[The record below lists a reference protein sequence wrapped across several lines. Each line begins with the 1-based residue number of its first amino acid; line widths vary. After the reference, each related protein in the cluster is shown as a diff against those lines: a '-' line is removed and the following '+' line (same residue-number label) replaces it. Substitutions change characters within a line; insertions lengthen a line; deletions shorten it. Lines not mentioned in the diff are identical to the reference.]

1 MVGEAVDSGLFYVIA
16 FYGIWPD
23 AQVALIAMTQYIL
36 KTGWEIVMTPLT
48 YRVVAF
54 LKRAEDEDWYDTN
67 TNFTPFRV
75 RV

>member
-1 MVGEAVDSGLFYVIA
+1 
-16 FYGIWPD
+16 
-23 AQVALIAMTQYIL
+23 
-36 KTGWEIVMTPLT
+36 MTPLT

>member
-1 MVGEAVDSGLFYVIA
+1 MLQYV
-16 FYGIWPD
+16 
-23 AQVALIAMTQYIL
+23 L
-36 KTGWEIVMTPLT
+36 KTAWEIVMTPVT

-54 LKRAEDEDWYDTN
+54 LKRAEHEDYYDWH